1 MPSEDSRLIAA
12 SNGRQPYQYVPNG
25 DKENIEEAMEISIN
39 DTDIPKESASTG
51 STSLFCVQGAAK
63 SFVFGGYDGVLASLI
78 IISAAFGG
86 GVSSKAVVA
95 VAFAAIFASALSI
108 GITEYR
114 SSTAHQDYLQAEKR
128 RKLWQFKQYRDKEM
142 AAMVFCFERRG
153 MTRLDAQS
161 LVSKMAQNENVF
173 VDLMVVEDGLQ
184 ISDDDANFFFAD
196 AFVMCISFAS
206 MGLLPVLVF
215 LIGGLLQFEQAEI
228 YAVSV
233 LLSLSIMGALG
244 MIKSNYSS
252 SSSLYSIMEAV
263 MLSGFCAVV
272 AFGIGFSVSSLS
284 W

>member
-1 MPSEDSRLIAA
+1 
-12 SNGRQPYQYVPNG
+12 
-25 DKENIEEAMEISIN
+25 
-39 DTDIPKESASTG
+39 
-51 STSLFCVQGAAK
+51 
-63 SFVFGGYDGVLASLI
+63 
-78 IISAAFGG
+78 
-86 GVSSKAVVA
+86 
-95 VAFAAIFASALSI
+95 
-108 GITEYR
+108 
-114 SSTAHQDYLQAEKR
+114 
-128 RKLWQFKQYRDKEM
+128 
-142 AAMVFCFERRG
+142 MVFCFERRG